1 MKYADIRN
9 TLAQEIEVA
18 WVVKY
23 EKILG
28 VATITLDSWYPEEI
42 IDAFKKAYEFCKD
55 DCQVSLVYDGNI
67 YSIVISPVE

>member
-1 MKYADIRN
+1 MKITDIRN

-23 EKILG
+23 EKILS
-28 VATITLDSWYPEEI
+28 VATITLDSYDPYEI
-42 IDAFKKAYEFCKD
+42 MDAFNKAYEFCKD
-55 DCQVSLVYDGNI
+55 DCHVSLVYDGNI